1 MHFREGRS
9 AFSVGPLPI
18 LLGSLDVLATQG
30 IQPGPGLPLGGR
42 GWRSNDVAEFGDGR
56 DRIVEGSESH
66 VCSVIPTSRAT
77 SAVARL
83 LATSSTA
90 DSVVGCGSF
99 SV

>member
-1 MHFREGRS
+1 
-9 AFSVGPLPI
+9 
-18 LLGSLDVLATQG
+18 
-30 IQPGPGLPLGGR
+30 
-42 GWRSNDVAEFGDGR
+42 
-56 DRIVEGSESH
+56 
-66 VCSVIPTSRAT
+66 VIPTSRAT